1 MTATG
6 EQEGEEESA
15 IVAIVM
21 LARRNL
27 RCNGMRRV
35 RIEVPFSSIPNN
47 SNSEDKVNK
56 DG

>member
-21 LARRNL
+21 LAGRNL

-35 RIEVPFSSIPNN
+35 RIEVLFSLIPYPIIVIV
-47 SNSEDKVNK
+47 KIK
-56 DG
+56 